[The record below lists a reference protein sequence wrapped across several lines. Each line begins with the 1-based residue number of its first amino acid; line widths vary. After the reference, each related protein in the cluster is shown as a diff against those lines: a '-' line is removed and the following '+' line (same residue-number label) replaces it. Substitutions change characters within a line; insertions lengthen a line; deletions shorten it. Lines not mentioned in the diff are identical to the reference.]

1 MAQPKT
7 NETEQLA
14 EKKGGISQR
23 IKRWSKELLS
33 ILLIVGIIS
42 VAMDFYRAQSM
53 PQGDALPIVGTTIQG
68 EQIDLLEL
76 SKQGEPV
83 IVYFWAT
90 WCGACKFVS
99 PSVDWLAKSHNVVSV
114 SLSSGSD
121 ERVSRYMQAK
131 DYSFG
136 VLNDTNG
143 HIGRDWAISVTP
155 TIAIIKRWRNQKY
168 YNGCHH
174 TSGHLVTRS
183 LGVNNLTDNN
193 ATLTRHEEW
202 PQIENQ

>member
-53 PQGDALPIVGTTIQG
+53 PQGDALPMVGTTIQG

-114 SLSSGSD
+114 SLSSGSN
-121 ERVSRYMQAK
+121 ERVSRYMKAK

-155 TIAIIKRWRNQKY
+155 TIAIIKDGEIKSITT
-168 YNGCHH
+168 G
-174 TSGHLVTRS
+174 VTTP
-183 LGVNNLTDNN
+183 LGIWLR
-193 ATLTRHEEW
+193 AALA
-202 PQIENQ
+202 

>member
-1 MAQPKT
+1 MPQSKT
-7 NETEQLA
+7 HQTKQTSQKRA
-14 EKKGGISQR
+14 GIGQR

-42 VAMDFYRAQSM
+42 AAMDFYRAQSM
-53 PQGDALPIVGTTIQG
+53 PQGDALPMVGTTVQG
-68 EQIDLLEL
+68 EQVDLLEL

-114 SLSSGSD
+114 SLSSGSN
-121 ERVSRYMQAK
+121 ERVSRFMQAK
-131 DYSFG
+131 DYSFP
-136 VLNDTNG
+136 VLNDVNG

-155 TIAIIKRWRNQKY
+155 TIAIIKDGEIKSITT
-168 YNGCHH
+168 G
-174 TSGHLVTRS
+174 VTTPFGIWLRAA
-183 LGVNNLTDNN
+183 L
-193 ATLTRHEEW
+193 A
-202 PQIENQ
+202 